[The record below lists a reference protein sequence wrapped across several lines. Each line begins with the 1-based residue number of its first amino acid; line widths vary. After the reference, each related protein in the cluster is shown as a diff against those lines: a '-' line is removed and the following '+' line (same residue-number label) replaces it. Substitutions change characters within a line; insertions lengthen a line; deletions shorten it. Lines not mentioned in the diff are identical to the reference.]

1 MPSIIPSYV
10 YTLFACMVV
19 GALLIGA
26 SSLSTINVKNEADLQ
41 ELKNI
46 ADYIAIR
53 SFELVS
59 LTKTNNLTAN
69 AILNIPYAV
78 GNQRYWLRL
87 DNDSLRSWV
96 EIGFGV
102 SPQPSGQRTY
112 IPSQVSASGT
122 YTSGA
127 GTPVLECYQ
136 GYTTY
141 LQISGGS

>member
-10 YTLFACMVV
+10 YTLFACMIV

-46 ADYIAIR
+46 ADYVAIR

-102 SPQPSGQRTY
+102 SPQSSGQRTY

-136 GYTTY
+136 GSVTC
-141 LQISGGS
+141 LEISGGS